1 MTMQDGKSILPSKLL
16 KAPNSKN
23 GNTNKHAYTICVND
37 LEVMTTKL
45 NTRKKTERFL
55 LGFHMKHTY
64 VCVYYWMEALLFA
77 SLLIYCIA
85 QSSEPSKYLIYLS
98 HWNQVLAAIY
108 YLAKAARHTHHWRYS
123 NILVLI
129 RNANAS
135 TSFFVTI
142 MYWFIVYPS
151 LPHQTDEVLT
161 RMSPHGIIFVYA
173 TLETALFL
181 DERRW
186 KFREMY
192 HSLVLGTLWLL
203 FSVIYFNLGGRNFET
218 HGNLL
223 YIYVFVDWRMPS
235 RTILCSLI
243 SGLCLI
249 ITHFY
254 FSAIDKLKNKLLDA
268 KHTLRVQRQDS
279 ETVEDP
285 VGDPV

>member
-1 MTMQDGKSILPSKLL
+1 MQDGKSILPSKLL

-77 SLLIYCIA
+77 SLLIYCVA

-135 TSFFVTI
+135 TSFFR
-142 MYWFIVYPS
+142 Y
-151 LPHQTDEVLT
+151 HHVLK
-161 RMSPHGIIFVYA
+161 RP
-173 TLETALFL
+173 
-181 DERRW
+181 
-186 KFREMY
+186 
-192 HSLVLGTLWLL
+192 
-203 FSVIYFNLGGRNFET
+203 FSWMNGDGSFGKCGRNFET